1 MNAKLSNIHSYSAD
15 AISLFVF
22 TDSFQKMSL
31 LNPNNNLLGINTRAG
46 KNLGFKEFFK
56 VFGF

>member
-46 KNLGFKEFFK
+46 KNLGFKEFF
-56 VFGF
+56 